1 MQDGE
6 DGGAKDYAA
15 MFNRFFRDARL
26 SSTYKP
32 VLVAA
37 LVDIS
42 GGGAGA
48 PLPSRREWAR
58 REGDRIRVDLNLVA
72 ALFARFYWDMAAGLG
87 SRHMPPRMADPDDP
101 DKDVVIARLIKEEL
115 EKEKRRKAYMDMS
128 DADGDLAGGEAEEPR
143 SRGRRSRAGGSPP
156 TLKELASDGMAGFRK
171 KVIDDAIKPEALRH
185 LLTDMGDLYTIC
197 RGEDAILLDA
207 GAAAHMERNAA
218 TIRAALG
225 HMIVRRLEAT
235 NPSARHLATMADLS
249 SEYAAKIARV
259 RKQEAGEEAPQAP
272 QQDDISPLYTMSL
285 DLAAGLA
292 RLSKPRE
299 QGPR

>member
-1 MQDGE
+1 MQ
-6 DGGAKDYAA
+6 GGKEGGSDYAA
-15 MFNRFFRDARL
+15 MFNRFFGDARL

-42 GGGAGA
+42 DEGTGARLLARG
-48 PLPSRREWAR
+48 EWAR

-87 SRHMPPRMADPDDP
+87 LRHMSPRMADPDDP
-101 DKDVVIARLIKEEL
+101 DRDVAIGDPIKEEL
-115 EKEKRRKAYMDMS
+115 EKEKRREAYRDMA
-128 DADGDLAGGEAEEPR
+128 DADGDLAGGGAEEPR
-143 SRGRRSRAGGSPP
+143 DRGRRAPAGDKPP

-171 KVIDDAIKPEALRH
+171 RVIDDAIKPEALRH
-185 LLTDMGDLYTIC
+185 LLTDMEGIYTIC

-225 HMIVRRLEAT
+225 HMIVKHLEAT

-249 SEYAAKIARV
+249 SEYAAKIKRV
-259 RKQEAGEEAPQAP
+259 RKQEASAAAQAP
-272 QQDDISPLYTMSL
+272 QRDDISPLYTMSL

-299 QGPR
+299 RGPQ

>member
-1 MQDGE
+1 MQGDK
-6 DGGAKDYAA
+6 DGGAKDYAD

-48 PLPSRREWAR
+48 PLPARGEWAR
-58 REGDRIRVDLNLVA
+58 REGDRMRVDLNLVA

-115 EKEKRRKAYMDMS
+115 EKEKRRDAYRDMA
-128 DADGDLAGGEAEEPR
+128 DADGDLAGGGAEEYH
-143 SRGRRSRAGGSPP
+143 SRGRRSHAGGRPP
-156 TLKELASDGMAGFRK
+156 TLKELASDEKAGFRK
-171 KVIDDAIKPEALRH
+171 KVIDDAIKPEALKH

-197 RGEDAILLDA
+197 PDEDAILLDA

-225 HMIVRRLEAT
+225 HMIVKRLEAT
-235 NPSARHLATMADLS
+235 NPSARHQATMADLS
-249 SEYAAKIARV
+249 AEYAAKIVRV
-259 RKQEAGEEAPQAP
+259 RKQEASVAPQAP
-272 QQDDISPLYTMSL
+272 QRDDISPLYTMSL

-299 QGPR
+299 